1 MTTCLFPLMQSMEKE
16 RNHSWICQ
24 CLSLLDPQQIVG
36 SYLKYNFRQDLE
48 GWKTEQI
55 IISGALLIGLSQK
68 TPELSHFPSI
78 DIKSLDIFYWGVF
91 HGTKMN

>member
-1 MTTCLFPLMQSMEKE
+1 MTTCLLPLMQSMDKE

-48 GWKTEQI
+48 GWKTKQNT
-55 IISGALLIGLSQK
+55 ISGPLLIGLSQK
-68 TPELSHFPSI
+68 IHELSHFSSI
-78 DIKSLDIFYWGVF
+78 DIKSLDIFSWGVF
-91 HGTKMN
+91 HGTKVN